1 MLGFI
6 SNQMTSALI
15 QGSSVVWFPAPKFD
29 SPSMFSKLLD
39 QDGGEF
45 SISAE
50 GVQSISQS
58 YDVPMVLNTQ
68 LVTKNGT
75 IVITD
80 LLSIG
85 EPTLIR
91 KIVSDVPFKVNFSPV
106 FYYGLYKPIID
117 DKRRINPKGRDC
129 VGLLYSYEGEVK
141 KVSDNVWSFSSG
153 QGYLAAVYSSN
164 YKHGPLSYRASKLSL
179 DLSRSFNKTYDYW
192 KSSMERGQGVPFPK
206 LYETSMSVIL
216 GSIYYPSG
224 AVVAAPTTSLP
235 EVVGGSRNWDYR
247 FAWVRDSS
255 ITAEALLSAGQVVKA
270 RSIIRFLLSLVNFS
284 SKPFLFPLYTVEGT
298 SPPPEV
304 NLRWLRGYKSSR
316 PVRIGNAASTQVQ
329 LDVEGFFLNAL
340 YKYFEITKDKI
351 FISDIYDRIKYI
363 ADWEAENWKLKDSG
377 IWEDRGEPR
386 HYVHS
391 KIMMWVALDRAEKLS
406 EALGLNGNWTS
417 VKNELR
423 SWILERAKGYF
434 PRYVGSDEV
443 DASILSAPLY
453 DFVNVDD
460 PLFMRTLE
468 RIERELVTDGFVK
481 RYASDSMGEAKHPFL
496 LTTLWLARVYIRLGE
511 TDKAEEI
518 LRKLEEISK
527 PLYLLGEHYDLLN
540 STFTG
545 NFPQVFVHAQVIQAL
560 NELRQAKS

>member
-1 MLGFI
+1 
-6 SNQMTSALI
+6 
-15 QGSSVVWFPAPKFD
+15 
-29 SPSMFSKLLD
+29 
-39 QDGGEF
+39 
-45 SISAE
+45 
-50 GVQSISQS
+50 
-58 YDVPMVLNTQ
+58 
-68 LVTKNGT
+68 
-75 IVITD
+75 
-80 LLSIG
+80 
-85 EPTLIR
+85 
-91 KIVSDVPFKVNFSPV
+91 
-106 FYYGLYKPIID
+106 
-117 DKRRINPKGRDC
+117 
-129 VGLLYSYEGEVK
+129 
-141 KVSDNVWSFSSG
+141 
-153 QGYLAAVYSSN
+153 
-164 YKHGPLSYRASKLSL
+164 
-179 DLSRSFNKTYDYW
+179 
-192 KSSMERGQGVPFPK
+192 
-206 LYETSMSVIL
+206 
-216 GSIYYPSG
+216 
-224 AVVAAPTTSLP
+224 
-235 EVVGGSRNWDYR
+235 
-247 FAWVRDSS
+247 
-255 ITAEALLSAGQVVKA
+255 
-270 RSIIRFLLSLVNFS
+270 
-284 SKPFLFPLYTVEGT
+284 
-298 SPPPEV
+298 
-304 NLRWLRGYKSSR
+304 
-316 PVRIGNAASTQVQ
+316 
-329 LDVEGFFLNAL
+329 
-340 YKYFEITKDKI
+340 
-351 FISDIYDRIKYI
+351 IYDRIKYI

-434 PRYVGSDEV
+434 PRCVGSDEV